1 MTEPTPYY
9 QRTLDSFA
17 DHIITKA
24 RPNKDGGWHAVLDCS
39 FKSWVS
45 DPDFSP
51 YGYGKDATEAH
62 SRSAHAI
69 RNDAI
74 GIGKYAPHAILKDC
88 YDLHWRL
95 MKHWDRKERFEAV
108 GVNPN
113 DMVIAAADVDWAEW
127 PLSGEWLDRC
137 SDTRTIE
144 FVFQLSVAET
154 GFAVREGKLDID
166 QAKDTILNA
175 VREEFADSRFRAR
188 PTAETW
194 TKLEERIDNA
204 VLDISS
210 SLGGPKI

>member
-17 DHIITKA
+17 DHIITRG
-24 RPNKDGGWHAVLDCS
+24 RPQKDGGWHVVLDRGFNVTES
-39 FKSWVS
+39 L
-45 DPDFSP
+45 DFSP
-51 YGYGKDATEAH
+51 YGYGKDAAEAAAN
-62 SRSAHAI
+62 SAKAI

-74 GIGKYAPHAILKDC
+74 GIGKYAPHPLLQPG

-95 MKHWDRKERFEAV
+95 MKHWERKERFEAV
-108 GVNPN
+108 GVNSN
-113 DMVIAAADVDWAEW
+113 DMVIKATEADWADW
-127 PLSGEWLDRC
+127 PLSGEWLTRC
-137 SDTRTIE
+137 RATRAIE

-154 GFAVREGKLDID
+154 GFAVREGNLDID
-166 QAKDTILNA
+166 QAKEAILTA
-175 VREEFADSRFRAR
+175 VKEELADAGFRAS

-204 VLDISS
+204 VLEIST